1 MCRSFRVVAILL
13 VVVGMAWSLPL
24 LFASPAATQ
33 SPYESALSSPDSVPS
48 LTPVSCNNT
57 HCYIIKPTGEHY
69 CTSQILQN
77 CVLSKGGH
85 ACTQTAC

>member
-1 MCRSFRVVAILL
+1 
-13 VVVGMAWSLPL
+13 
-24 LFASPAATQ
+24 
-33 SPYESALSSPDSVPS
+33 VPS

-77 CVLSKGGH
+77 CALSKGGH